1 MTVLL
6 FLSTVIDDIA
16 PLLIGMDV
24 GDTSNMAS
32 RKLNKADTGI
42 AGQSA
47 LVEYQK
53 KSSKK
58 KAKRIQMLG
67 ARLGKIANTILGD
80 GHQAEAWEKGA
91 IGEQAV
97 GALLDKFS
105 LELSF
110 KVLQD
115 RAIPG
120 SRANI
125 DHILISD
132 RGIFVFDSKNYR
144 GMVRI
149 NSEGGILTSL
159 VETLYVGDRKQTA
172 LVTGVKKQ
180 VALVQKALDEGKLV
194 VPVKG
199 LLAFYNAE
207 WPLLFRPQE
216 IDGVLLNSKGV
227 QAAVLDQ
234 PVIDGLNIEEVSKY
248 LQKFF
253 SAK

>member
-1 MTVLL
+1 MISQVR
-6 FLSTVIDDIA
+6 
-16 PLLIGMDV
+16 PLLNGIDV
-24 GDTSNMAS
+24 GDTSKMTS
-32 RKLNKADTGI
+32 EKRNKADTGI

-47 LVEYQK
+47 LVQYQN

-58 KAKRIQMLG
+58 KAKGIQLLG

-80 GHQAEAWEKGA
+80 GRQAEAWEKGA
-91 IGEQAV
+91 IGEQAI
-97 GALLDKFS
+97 GALLDKLS

-110 KVLQD
+110 KVLHD

-132 RGIFVFDSKNYR
+132 RGIFVIDSKNYR

-159 VETLYVGDRKQTA
+159 VETLYVGDRKQTT
-172 LVTGVKKQ
+172 LVNGVKKQ

-207 WPLLFRPQE
+207 WPLLFKPQE

-227 QAAVLDQ
+227 KTAVLDQ